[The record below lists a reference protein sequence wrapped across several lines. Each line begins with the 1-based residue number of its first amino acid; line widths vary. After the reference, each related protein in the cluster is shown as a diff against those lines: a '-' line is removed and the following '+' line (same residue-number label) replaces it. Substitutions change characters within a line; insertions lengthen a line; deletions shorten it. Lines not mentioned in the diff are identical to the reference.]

1 MSTATNPADLSATE
15 AARLIAEG
23 TITSRDVTAACLAR
37 IAERDPEV
45 RAWSFIDPDYAMEQ
59 ASAADAWRQEGRPP
73 GRLHGV
79 PVGVKDIFDTRDM
92 PTEYGTPLAAGRRP
106 SEDAAAVA
114 KLRHAGAVIMGKTVT
129 TELAVYS
136 PNETRNP
143 HDTGHT
149 PGGSSSGSAAAV
161 AAGMVP
167 LALGSQT
174 NGSVVRP
181 ASYCGVVG
189 YKPSFGLISRRG
201 VLAQSPPLDQI
212 GVFARDVEDAALIT
226 DCLTGFDPGDRDSLS
241 GARAPLC
248 EVAGSEPPLTPV
260 LAFVKTP
267 AWEKV
272 AEDVRA
278 GFAELNDV
286 LGDTCDEVDLPD
298 PFTKAYDCH
307 RTIMVAD
314 LAKSFA
320 SYYDRGKDGLS
331 AMLSGMIKEG
341 RGVLAVDY
349 NLALDWREVLYA
361 GLSEILERYDAIVTP
376 ATTGEAPKG
385 LESTGDPIAATL
397 WTFLGVPA
405 ITLPLLTGGGGL
417 PVGVQIVA
425 GRGDDA
431 RLLRTARWLAQT
443 VAED

>member
-331 AMLSGMIKEG
+331 AMLSGMIEEG
-341 RGVLAVDY
+341 RGVLGGRLQSGPR
-349 NLALDWREVLYA
+349 LA
-361 GLSEILERYDAIVTP
+361 
-376 ATTGEAPKG
+376 
-385 LESTGDPIAATL
+385 
-397 WTFLGVPA
+397 
-405 ITLPLLTGGGGL
+405 
-417 PVGVQIVA
+417 
-425 GRGDDA
+425 
-431 RLLRTARWLAQT
+431 
-443 VAED
+443 

>member
-248 EVAGSEPPLTPV
+248 EVAGSELTYQSLDKKHALTV
-260 LAFVKTP
+260 YESDDLEA
-267 AWEKV
+267 
-272 AEDVRA
+272 VRA
-278 GFAELNDV
+278 AQELPYERIFAAN
-286 LGDTCDEVDLPD
+286 
-298 PFTKAYDCH
+298 
-307 RTIMVAD
+307 M
-314 LAKSFA
+314 
-320 SYYDRGKDGLS
+320 
-331 AMLSGMIKEG
+331 
-341 RGVLAVDY
+341 
-349 NLALDWREVLYA
+349 WRELL
-361 GLSEILERYDAIVTP
+361 GLGPGA
-376 ATTGEAPKG
+376 
-385 LESTGDPIAATL
+385 
-397 WTFLGVPA
+397 
-405 ITLPLLTGGGGL
+405 
-417 PVGVQIVA
+417 PVG
-425 GRGDDA
+425 D
-431 RLLRTARWLAQT
+431 RWSRFVRSRSIA
-443 VAED
+443 V

>member
-1 MSTATNPADLSATE
+1 MNPADLSATE

-23 TITSRDVTAACLAR
+23 TLTSRDLTAACLVR
-37 IAERDPEV
+37 VAERDAEIG
-45 RAWSFIDPDYAMEQ
+45 AWSFIDPGYAMEQ
-59 ASAADAWRQEGRPP
+59 AVAADDLRRKGQPP
-73 GRLHGV
+73 GPLHGV
-79 PVGVKDIFDTRDM
+79 PVGIKDIFDTKDM

-106 SEDAAAVA
+106 KADSAAVS
-114 KLRHAGAVIMGKTVT
+114 KLRQAGAVIMGKTVT

-136 PNETRNP
+136 PGETRNP
-143 HDTGHT
+143 HDRTRT

-189 YKPSFGLISRRG
+189 YKPTFGLISRRG
-201 VLAQSPPLDQI
+201 VLAQSRPLDQI
-212 GVFARDVEDAALIT
+212 GVFARHVEDAALIA
-226 DCLTGFDPGDRDSLS
+226 DSLTGFDEADPDTAS

-248 EVAGSEPPLTPV
+248 EVARGEPPMAPV

-267 AWEKV
+267 VWEKV
-272 AEDVRA
+272 AEDA
-278 GFAELNDV
+278 QQGFAELAAF
-286 LGDTCDEVDLPD
+286 LGESCDEVALPD
-298 PFTKAYDCH
+298 PFAKAYDCH
-307 RTIMVAD
+307 RTIIVAD

-320 SYYDRGKDGLS
+320 SYYERGRDTMS
-331 AMLSGMIKEG
+331 EMLRGMIEEG

-349 NLALDWREVLYA
+349 NLALEWREILYA
-361 GLSEILERYDAIVTP
+361 GLSEVLERYDAIVTP

-385 LESTGDPIAATL
+385 LESTGDPVNATL
-397 WTFLGVPA
+397 WTYLGVPA
-405 ITLPLLTGGGGL
+405 ISLPLLVGGEGM
-417 PVGVQIVA
+417 PVGVQIVGA
-425 GRGDDA
+425 RGDDA

-443 VAED
+443 VAAAQE

>member
-1 MSTATNPADLSATE
+1 
-15 AARLIAEG
+15 
-23 TITSRDVTAACLAR
+23 
-37 IAERDPEV
+37 
-45 RAWSFIDPDYAMEQ
+45 
-59 ASAADAWRQEGRPP
+59 
-73 GRLHGV
+73 
-79 PVGVKDIFDTRDM
+79 
-92 PTEYGTPLAAGRRP
+92 
-106 SEDAAAVA
+106 
-114 KLRHAGAVIMGKTVT
+114 
-129 TELAVYS
+129 
-136 PNETRNP
+136 
-143 HDTGHT
+143 
-149 PGGSSSGSAAAV
+149 
-161 AAGMVP
+161 MVP